1 MFNPSLTDVR
11 MFFFNVWDK
20 SVNGVML
27 EGLEKIAY
35 SVILEHNEY
44 HKILKNKD
52 KYLTFHWSP
61 EGGETNP
68 FLHLSMHMSIVEQ
81 LSIDQPRGISDLYK
95 QLCVKI
101 GSEHE
106 AQHEVMECLAEMIW
120 QAQYTKNQP
129 DASVYLECLRA
140 KLI

>member
-1 MFNPSLTDVR
+1 MFNPNLTDVR

-20 SVNGVML
+20 SVNGVAL

-35 SVILEHNEY
+35 SIILEHSEY

-52 KYLTFHWSP
+52 KYLTFHWPP
-61 EGGETNP
+61 EAGETNP
-68 FLHLSMHMSIVEQ
+68 FLHLSMHMSIMEQ
-81 LSIDQPRGISDLYK
+81 LSIDQPRGICDLYS

-101 GSEHE
+101 GNEHE
-106 AQHEVMECLAEMIW
+106 AQHEVMECLAEMLW

-129 DASVYLECLRA
+129 DANIYLECLRS